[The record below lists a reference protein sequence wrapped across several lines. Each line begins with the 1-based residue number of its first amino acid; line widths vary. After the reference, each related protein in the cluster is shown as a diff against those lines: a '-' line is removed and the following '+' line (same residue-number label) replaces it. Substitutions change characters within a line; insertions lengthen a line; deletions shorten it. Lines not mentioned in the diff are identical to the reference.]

1 MFAYAAQ
8 TLSASLLAILN
19 SSSPIFGA
27 LVGAIWLRQRVSA
40 TAAFGL
46 VLGMAGVATRAW
58 DGVALKGGS
67 AWLALAASLGAAL
80 SYSIAGT
87 YAKRAQAALDP
98 SVIAH
103 GSMWAAALVA
113 LPFALTLPAFVS
125 LSSLVCVVV
134 FVLGVFCFGFAF

>member
-46 VLGMAGVATRAW
+46 VLGMAGVATHARDSEAQKSNRARH
-58 DGVALKGGS
+58 AH
-67 AWLALAASLGAAL
+67 AASLVAAL

-98 SVIAH
+98 
-103 GSMWAAALVA
+103 
-113 LPFALTLPAFVS
+113 TD
-125 LSSLVCVVV
+125 
-134 FVLGVFCFGFAF
+134 